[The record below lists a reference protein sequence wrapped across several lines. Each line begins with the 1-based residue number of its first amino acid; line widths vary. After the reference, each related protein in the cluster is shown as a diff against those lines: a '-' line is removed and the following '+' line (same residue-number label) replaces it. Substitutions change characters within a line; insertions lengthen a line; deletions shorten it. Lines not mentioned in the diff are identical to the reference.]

1 MATAILA
8 SITDAARAKHAEML
22 AEGRSFTVTQFVTGS
37 GGHDPGDPAT
47 ALTPDP
53 ALTTLPGQS
62 FGPKPLTEKSLITP
76 YCVEYVADLDNLEA
90 VGLLS
95 NIGLMATITYS
106 PIPLDPLVGTTFLFA
121 VGNFPLIVKTDAET
135 RQITIQ
141 VQY

>member
-8 SITDAARAKHAEML
+8 SITDTARAKHAEML
-22 AEGRSFTVTQFVTGS
+22 AEGRAFTVTQFITGS

-53 ALTTLPGQS
+53 ALSTLPEQS
-62 FGPKPLTEKSLITP
+62 FGPKTLADKSLTTP
-76 YCVEYVADLDNLEA
+76 FCVRYVAELDNLEA

-95 NIGLMATITYS
+95 NIGLVAQITFS

-135 RQITIQ
+135 RTITIQ